1 MHRPVL
7 RAPGGTTIGVALAVR
22 WSVRREDGGQALVE
36 VMLAVPIVFVVLL
49 GGTDFARA
57 LNVDLALGS
66 AARSAAERAS
76 LSDPV
81 SFDAAAAVR
90 EDLGRTPGLDPAAVA
105 VTLTTHGGDGV
116 DGSCAE
122 DPPTLEAPCFSTV
135 RVVFT
140 FHTLFDWP
148 GVPHEIVLDRS
159 RSFRRI

>member
-1 MHRPVL
+1 MRRL
-7 RAPGGTTIGVALAVR
+7 RAQPIDRLDDLVR
-22 WSVRREDGGQALVE
+22 ET
-36 VMLAVPIVFVVLL
+36 P
-49 GGTDFARA
+49 
-57 LNVDLALGS
+57 VDRLDPDE
-66 AARSAAERAS
+66 RSAAERAS
-76 LSDPV
+76 LSDPA

>member
-1 MHRPVL
+1 M
-7 RAPGGTTIGVALAVR
+7 
-22 WSVRREDGGQALVE
+22 
-36 VMLAVPIVFVVLL
+36 L

-76 LSDPV
+76 LSDPA